1 MTAPSPLSPRSTPT
15 PATPLTL
22 LQAELAWAEA
32 RIRRLGRELRDA
44 GQSARR
50 FHHHDEPE
58 RAPSSSV
65 LRAQE
70 QALRAAFEA
79 MKTPSSDTPSQPM
92 GLDAVQALFG
102 LSNLERWAL
111 LLSAGIALQKRFGQ
125 MLDELESE
133 NCCTVE
139 LLFNFAELSLTDRVS
154 HRALFRPQ
162 AALFTQDLATL
173 GMNSRY
179 SGPEQL
185 LDATVSITGRGLE
198 LILGS
203 DGLAQEFESFSI
215 MESPRASFDAVVLPA
230 ADRARILAVVDHEA
244 ALATTWRSWGVDEVV
259 KYGRG
264 TLFLFTG
271 PPGTGKTSTAHA
283 IAHRLGKRLLNVDI
297 PTFVGHAE
305 ALRFLPG
312 LFREAR
318 LHNALL
324 FFDEC
329 EALFASRRH
338 GNELMTL
345 LLTELERFEG
355 VAVLATNLADKLD
368 EALDRRVLVRVD
380 FPKPDAIARERI
392 WRMLLPPRAVLHADV
407 DIRALALRHDI
418 AGGYIK
424 NALLN
429 AIAGSVAEG
438 AALSCAPVL
447 THALLDRAARD
458 QSRRPASNE
467 DGPALQAPL
476 STLADV
482 YLPPREKRL
491 VDEIVAAASTRRT
504 VFERWGIAARQTGGR
519 GVVALFHGEP
529 GTGKT
534 FCAEAIA
541 GELGRPLRRVTLPS
555 VLSKWV
561 GEAERSLAR
570 FFAEAAK
577 DEAVLLLDE
586 IDGLL
591 MQRGEARASRHDDS
605 IVNTLLDLL
614 DRHEGV
620 VILCTNRPDVLDKAL
635 GRRIGW
641 TVEFPAPDVAGRLAI
656 WRSLVPLAATGGQEL
671 DLRGLAHRYR
681 LSGGRIRN
689 AVIRAA
695 SRAASSGSDL
705 NLAALEAAAQEENAN
720 GEQSTTQMY
729 GVGDA

>member
-1 MTAPSPLSPRSTPT
+1 MTASRPITPV
-15 PATPLTL
+15 TPLTL

-44 GQSARR
+44 GQGARR
-50 FHHHDEPE
+50 YRNREEPE
-58 RAPSSSV
+58 KSPPVAV
-65 LRAQE
+65 LKKRE
-70 QALRAAFEA
+70 HALRVAFDA
-79 MKTPSSDTPSQPM
+79 MAPITAENYEPV
-92 GLDAVQALFG
+92 GLDAVEAIFG
-102 LSNLERWAL
+102 LSDIERWAL

-133 NCCTVE
+133 NSCSVE
-139 LLFNFAELSLTDRVS
+139 LLFNFAELSLPERVAK
-154 HRALFRPQ
+154 RALFRPGG
-162 AALFTQDLATL
+162 ALFAQDLAQL
-173 GMNSRY
+173 SMNSRY
-179 SGPEQL
+179 EGPEQL

-203 DGLAQEFESFSI
+203 DGLAQEFESFSVL
-215 MESPRASFDAVVLPA
+215 EAPNASFESVVLPPS
-230 ADRARILAVVDHEA
+230 DLARILAVVDHQT
-244 ALATTWRSWGVDEVV
+244 ALATTWGAWGVNEVV
-259 KYGRG
+259 RYGRG
-264 TLFLFTG
+264 SLFLFTG

-283 IAHRLGKRLLNVDI
+283 IADRLGKRVLNVDI
-297 PTFVGHAE
+297 PTFVGHSDA
-305 ALRFLPG
+305 ARFLPG

-329 EALFASRRH
+329 EALFASRRN

-368 EALDRRVLVRVD
+368 QALDRRVLVRVD
-380 FPKPDAIARERI
+380 FPRPDGIARERI
-392 WRMLLPPRAVLHADV
+392 WRMLIPPRAVLAPGI
-407 DIRALALRHDI
+407 DIQALARRHDI

-424 NALLN
+424 NAVLN
-429 AIAGSVAEG
+429 AIAASVADG
-438 AALSCAPVL
+438 ASRGVDPVL
-447 THALLDRAARD
+447 TQSQLDRAARD
-458 QSRRPASNE
+458 QARRPASSE
-467 DGPALQAPL
+467 DGPSHQAPL

-482 YLPPREKRL
+482 SLPTREKRL
-491 VDEIVAAASTRRT
+491 VEEIVAAASTRRT

-519 GVVALFHGEP
+519 GIVALFHGEP

-541 GELGRPLRRVTLPS
+541 GELGRPLCRVTLPS

-561 GEAERSLAR
+561 GEAERTLAR
-570 FFAEAAK
+570 LFAEAAK

-586 IDGLL
+586 IDSLL
-591 MQRGEARASRHDDS
+591 MQRGQARASRHDDS
-605 IVNTLLDLL
+605 LVNTLLDLL

-641 TVEFPAPDVAGRLAI
+641 KVEFPVPDAAGRLAI
-656 WRSLVPLAATGGQEL
+656 WRSLAPSTATGGREL

-681 LSGGRIRN
+681 LTGGLIRN
-689 AVIRAA
+689 AVVRAA
-695 SRAASSGSDL
+695 SRAAASGMNLDL
-705 NLAALEAAAQEENAN
+705 RALEAAAFEEETD
-720 GEQSTTQMY
+720 GSEPVPDFG

>member
-1 MTAPSPLSPRSTPT
+1 MTIPPLTTPV
-15 PATPLTL
+15 TPLTL

-44 GQSARR
+44 GQGARR
-50 FHHHDEPE
+50 YRTRDEPE
-58 RAPSSSV
+58 QAPALSALV
-65 LRAQE
+65 QRE
-70 QALRAAFEA
+70 NALRVAFDA
-79 MKTPSSDTPSQPM
+79 MAPITAENYEPV
-92 GLDAVQALFG
+92 GLDAVEAIFG
-102 LSNLERWAL
+102 LSEIERWAL

-133 NCCTVE
+133 NSCSVE
-139 LLFNFAELSLTDRVS
+139 LLFNFAELSLPERIEK
-154 HRALFRPQ
+154 RALFRPGGV
-162 AALFTQDLATL
+162 LFAQDLAKL
-173 GMNSRY
+173 SMNSRY
-179 SGPEQL
+179 EGPEQL

-203 DGLAQEFESFSI
+203 NGLAQEFESFSVL
-215 MESPRASFDAVVLPA
+215 EAPSASFDGVVLPP
-230 ADRARILAVVDHEA
+230 ADLARILAVVDHQS
-244 ALATTWRSWGVDEVV
+244 ALATTWKAWGVNEVV

-264 TLFLFTG
+264 SLFLFTG

-283 IAHRLGKRLLNVDI
+283 IADRLGKRVLNVDI
-297 PTFVGHAE
+297 PTFVGHSE
-305 ALRFLPG
+305 AARFLPG

-329 EALFASRRH
+329 EALFASRRS

-368 EALDRRVLVRVD
+368 QALDRRVLVRVD
-380 FPKPDAIARERI
+380 FPRPDGIARERI
-392 WRMLLPPRAVLHADV
+392 WQMLIPPRAALAPDV
-407 DIRALALRHDI
+407 DVKALARRHDI

-424 NALLN
+424 NAVLN
-429 AIAGSVAEG
+429 AIAASVADG
-438 AALSCAPVL
+438 AGRGVDPVL
-447 THALLDRAARD
+447 TQSQLDRAARD
-458 QSRRPASNE
+458 QARRPASTE
-467 DGPALQAPL
+467 DGPSHQAPL

-482 YLPPREKRL
+482 SLPTREKRL
-491 VDEIVAAASTRRT
+491 VEEIVAAASTRRT

-519 GVVALFHGEP
+519 GIVALFHGEP

-534 FCAEAIA
+534 FCAESVA
-541 GELGRPLRRVTLPS
+541 GELGRPLSRVTLPS

-561 GEAERSLAR
+561 GDAERTLAR
-570 FFAEAAK
+570 LFAEAAK

-591 MQRGEARASRHDDS
+591 MQRGQARASRHDDS
-605 IVNTLLDLL
+605 LVNTLLDLL

-620 VILCTNRPDVLDKAL
+620 VILCTNRPEVLDQAL

-641 TVEFPAPDVAGRLAI
+641 KVEFPVPDSAGRLAI
-656 WRSLVPLAATGGQEL
+656 WRSLVPGAATGGREL
-671 DLRGLAHRYR
+671 DLRGLAHRYP
-681 LSGGRIRN
+681 LTGGRIRN
-689 AVIRAA
+689 AVVRAA
-695 SRAASSGSDL
+695 SRAAASGMDL
-705 NLAALEAAAQEENAN
+705 DLRALEVAAFEERDDAE
-720 GEQSTTQMY
+720 GGSKAVPEFG